1 MGHETI
7 AKFLKFASLLYLKQ
21 RKMSIL
27 RNKKRHHRLFSGRV
41 LMNIAISLLVSK
53 CWFYKWNP
61 RGMLVVLY
69 GFRCSHRFWSQ
80 SRVMLVTCSIQLIGF
95 REMKP
100 ENPMIFMGKSGW
112 FPVKI
117 FPSTNRMGKSFELG
131 GWNLIIN
138 NTWTYHSDELALTWK
153 GWFDS
158 ITIIIWHYKISLIT
172 IMKYHSYH
180 IDIKHREV
188 ITNII
193 T

>member
-27 RNKKRHHRLFSGRV
+27 RNKKRHHRVFSGRV

-117 FPSTNRMGKSFELG
+117 FPSTNPLIHALKTPKINHQPG
-131 GWNLIIN
+131 GSSIVGSASQG
-138 NTWTYHSDELALTWK
+138 WTESHPCLFW
-153 GWFDS
+153 
-158 ITIIIWHYKISLIT
+158 I
-172 IMKYHSYH
+172 
-180 IDIKHREV
+180 V
-188 ITNII
+188 
-193 T
+193 